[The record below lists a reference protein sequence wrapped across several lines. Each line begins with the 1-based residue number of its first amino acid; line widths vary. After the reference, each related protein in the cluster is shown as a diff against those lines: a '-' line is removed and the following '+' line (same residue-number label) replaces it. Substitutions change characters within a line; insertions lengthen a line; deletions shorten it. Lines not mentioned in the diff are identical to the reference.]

1 MDLEITAREFKML
14 ASKEKLTASELDR
27 AKALMVELKRLGMSN
42 PEIVELTGGRWSES
56 TVKGYTKGIRA
67 TDPEPWKSTTS
78 LFSQMLSRNFGLAD
92 VSKAMSLS
100 AELDRMGTSLDNVVS
115 FMAEL
120 KQKGVSLDQLADA
133 INLHAQLE
141 AIGTSATE
149 IAGLIGKLEQENI
162 DTPSFVLLFHDWD
175 GAGLTAEQARLALN
189 YKQQLEATG
198 FDIEALPEIAAAA
211 VKFGSPAQVLEAVSR
226 YGSVGKLDEELQTK
240 RKELD
245 EQLQIRREELD
256 SLGAQVESRS
266 RELDTASKKLDGVQK
281 QAADLRKAL
290 ATYRRLEAIG
300 FDEKALA
307 ELEKAGKKYGTPH
320 KVLTAVN
327 RFAGLSD
334 IKVAAE
340 DMKGKLKQE
349 KANLEAMEAKHLHLK
364 STIEMCEDLLRR
376 KFGLQA
382 ITLIRETAMKY
393 GEPVEVLK
401 AIEAYGKLTE
411 IGKETDQAKTELAE
425 IKGKVEVEKETY
437 AEYNARNK
445 AILDQFEALN
455 AKAIEVGREVGVV
468 QEQTRKDTKARD
480 ILNLLQNPTAAGY
493 QDYATLVLLL
503 ARAMRI
509 WVNENK
515 NKFNLPY
522 RIDEG
527 LKALSDNLGGS

>member
-1 MDLEITAREFKML
+1 
-14 ASKEKLTASELDR
+14 
-27 AKALMVELKRLGMSN
+27 
-42 PEIVELTGGRWSES
+42 
-56 TVKGYTKGIRA
+56 
-67 TDPEPWKSTTS
+67 
-78 LFSQMLSRNFGLAD
+78 
-92 VSKAMSLS
+92 
-100 AELDRMGTSLDNVVS
+100 
-115 FMAEL
+115 MAEL
-120 KQKGVSLDQLADA
+120 KQKGVTFDQLTDA

-141 AIGTSATE
+141 AIGTSPSE
-149 IAGLIGKLEQENI
+149 IAGLIEKLEQQNI

-175 GAGLTAEQARLALN
+175 AAGLTAGQARSALN

-226 YGSVGKLDEELQTK
+226 YGSVEK
-240 RKELD
+240 LD

-256 SLGAQVESRS
+256 SLAAQVDSVS
-266 RELDTASKKLDGVQK
+266 GELDTASKKLDGVQK

-382 ITLIRETAMKY
+382 ITLIRETAIKY

-401 AIEAYGKLTE
+401 AIEAYSKLTE

-445 AILDQFEALN
+445 AILDQFETLN

-493 QDYATLVLLL
+493 EDCLPLVLVMLKSISIWANMNKSKFGYYILL
-503 ARAMRI
+503 D
-509 WVNENK
+509 K
-515 NKFNLPY
+515 NLEEAV
-522 RIDEG
+522 RH
-527 LKALSDNLGGS
+527 LGGS